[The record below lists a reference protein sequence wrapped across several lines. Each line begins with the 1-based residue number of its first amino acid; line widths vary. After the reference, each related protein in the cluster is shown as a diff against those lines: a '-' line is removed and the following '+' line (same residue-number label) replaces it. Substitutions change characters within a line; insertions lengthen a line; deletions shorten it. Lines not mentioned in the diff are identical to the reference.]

1 MSGYSDVM
9 QVIGAMIIFSLVLLN
24 VNRFMMNRDMQRTD
38 TQMEYN
44 AISHAQDII
53 ERAQQ
58 LAFDAFTA
66 DGSIPKNIPGDFTAC
81 GSGSGESV
89 PSDFNDFDDYDGYTT
104 TVKDP
109 SNTSNT
115 LYTITSKVC
124 YVYDTDFTTC
134 TGGTKTTHKRMTV
147 TVSSPYIRN
156 DITLSFIKSYY

>member
-1 MSGYSDVM
+1 MTGYSDVI
-9 QVIGAMIIFSLVLLN
+9 QVIGAMVIFSLVLLN
-24 VNRFMMNRDMQRTD
+24 VNKFMMSRDLQRTD
-38 TQMEYN
+38 TRMEYN

-66 DGSIPKNIPGDFTAC
+66 DGSIPKNIPGDFTSC

-89 PSDFNDFDDYDGYTT
+89 PADFNDFDDYDGYTT

-109 SNTSNT
+109 SNGTDV
-115 LYTITSKVC
+115 LYTIDTKVC
-124 YVYDTDFTTC
+124 YVSDSDYTTC
-134 TGGTKTTHKRMTV
+134 TGGAKTTHKRMTV

-156 DITLSFIKSYY
+156 NITLSFIKSYY